1 MATEETVAIFMTSVF
16 LSSLQSEEL
25 FLSETGG
32 MNIEKWFAAPNLWD
46 WNVIG
51 GQIMMNQEAMHK
63 ACQNGANVF
72 RVSPGIR
79 TNN

>member
-32 MNIEKWFAAPNLWD
+32 MNIEQWL
-46 WNVIG
+46 IG
-51 GQIMMNQEAMHK
+51 ISD
-63 ACQNGANVF
+63 CQLKRGGMTLALVA
-72 RVSPGIR
+72 VAEEML
-79 TNN
+79 